1 MGFVRKVLIALTSLI
16 WLIGAVFVGLAG
28 YIMVQDM
35 KFKGFTGNKVLDI
48 VILGLACFIFVVGL
62 IGCLGVTLQKRC
74 FLKMFFVLLLI
85 FLFIQV
91 GIVVVYII
99 QKSQIQN
106 LWKANWSEMDDV
118 GRIVIQKELK
128 CCGLSASS
136 VNNQASYND
145 TSCFTSADLT
155 KRRQPC
161 FSMLKKWVDD
171 NIVILAVCGG
181 LIALLE
187 IVVMIIT
194 CLYIREVG
202 RQTTVV
208 PLKLHPTHPS
218 YRSSQ
223 PHGGHPPRQQQQ
235 QQQQRAPMP
244 MTDAYYDDDDYP
256 IPMEHTRRDWA
267 KQNHRQD
274 WRNEMRG
281 KR

>member
-99 QKSQIQN
+99 EKSQIQN

-128 CCGLSASS
+128 CCGLSASD

-161 FSMLKKWVDD
+161 FSMLKWVDD

-187 IVVMIIT
+187 IVLMIIT

-202 RQTTVV
+202 RNYRCPSQASPYTSVL
-208 PLKLHPTHPS
+208 PLKPAARWSPAPTTTTTTTCS
-218 YRSSQ
+218 
-223 PHGGHPPRQQQQ
+223 
-235 QQQQRAPMP
+235 
-244 MTDAYYDDDDYP
+244 DAND
-256 IPMEHTRRDWA
+256 RCVL
-267 KQNHRQD
+267 
-274 WRNEMRG
+274 
-281 KR
+281 